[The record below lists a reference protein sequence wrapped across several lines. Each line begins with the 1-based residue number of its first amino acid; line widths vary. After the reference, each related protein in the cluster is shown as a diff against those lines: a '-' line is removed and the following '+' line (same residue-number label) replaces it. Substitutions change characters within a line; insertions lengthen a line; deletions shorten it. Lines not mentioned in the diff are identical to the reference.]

1 MSTVFFYFRDL
12 LGCIEKTICFVL
24 IRNCLPELFY
34 RKGALRYFAT
44 FPRKY
49 LLQSL
54 FRKLK
59 AINQQLY

>member
-1 MSTVFFYFRDL
+1 MSFFFQDL
-12 LGCIEKTICFVL
+12 LECIEKTICFVL
-24 IRNCLPELFY
+24 IRNSLPEVFY
-34 RKGALRYFAT
+34 RKGALKYFAT

-59 AINQQLY
+59 AINQQLF